1 MTKIPLHEALALI
14 RDFGLLVNQVTFYGI
29 SHKVIQQQALTF
41 FETLKQLLTDYGYVE
56 FSLQGD
62 KIAINESSE
71 GIDIMSARNIKEK
84 MLLHKLPS
92 ISFDPLLTQQEFF
105 TFISYLGTPPVTI
118 QGQGGVEELLKK
130 ADIKGIS
137 LSHFI
142 YQRVDVKNAKQET
155 APLSETAPL
164 PETAPQAPAKPRKRS
179 VKPALAGQTEAVL
192 QEGYEPLNPE
202 QQAPA
207 QARIRRK
214 RVRSELDSLLTEV
227 TQLVSSEA
235 ASKNEQ
241 VVDTL
246 RTIRD
251 ALRKSTEPSK
261 ERIATLMGQ
270 PDTQA
275 LTPIAGKPA
284 KKRSTPFK
292 LTYKEFMS
300 RYAELTQEIAQP
312 LTVTN
317 GVIELLRHGQVGAL
331 NEAQTNFL
339 DLALESVDRVNQ
351 LIKYMHTLSG
361 EPESYTPDMSI
372 IKETYT

>member
-29 SHKVIQQQALTF
+29 SHKVIQQQALNF
-41 FETLKQLLTDYGYVE
+41 FEPLKRFLEDYGHVE

-62 KIAINESSE
+62 KVAVNDSSD
-71 GIDIMSARNIKEK
+71 GIDMMSARNIKEK

-105 TFISYLGTPPVTI
+105 TFLSYLGTPPVTI

-142 YQRVDVKNAKQET
+142 YQRVDAKNAK
-155 APLSETAPL
+155 
-164 PETAPQAPAKPRKRS
+164 PETAPQSETAQQAPAKPRKRS
-179 VKPALAGQTEAVL
+179 VKPTRDNPTGEALKESH
-192 QEGYEPLNPE
+192 EPINPE
-202 QQAPA
+202 QQAPT

-214 RVRSELDSLLTEV
+214 RVRSELNTLLTEV
-227 TQLVSSEA
+227 TQLVSSEGVP
-235 ASKNEQ
+235 KNEQ

-270 PDTQA
+270 PDNLA
-275 LTPIAGKPA
+275 PGSIAGKPA
-284 KKRSTPFK
+284 KKSNTFK

-372 IKETYT
+372 IKETYS

>member
-29 SHKVIQQQALTF
+29 SHKVIQQQALNF
-41 FETLKQLLTDYGYVE
+41 FEPLKRFLEDYGHVE

-62 KIAINESSE
+62 KVAVNDSSD
-71 GIDIMSARNIKEK
+71 GIDMMSARNIKEK

-105 TFISYLGTPPVTI
+105 TFLSYLGTPPVTI

-142 YQRVDVKNAKQET
+142 YQRVDAKNAK
-155 APLSETAPL
+155 
-164 PETAPQAPAKPRKRS
+164 PETAPQSETAQQAPAKPRKRS

-192 QEGYEPLNPE
+192 QEGYELIKRQ
-202 QQAPA
+202 QQAPT

-214 RVRSELDSLLTEV
+214 RVRSELNSLLTEV
-227 TQLVSSEA
+227 TQLVSSEGA
-235 ASKNEQ
+235 PKNEQ
-241 VVDTL
+241 VVETL

-372 IKETYT
+372 IKETYS

>member
-1 MTKIPLHEALALI
+1 MTKIPLYEALAII

-41 FETLKQLLTDYGYVE
+41 FATLKQMLTDYGHIE
-56 FSLQGD
+56 FSLLGD
-62 KIAINESSE
+62 KAAVNDSSD
-71 GIDIMSARNIKEK
+71 GIDMMSARNIKEK
-84 MLLHKLPS
+84 MMLHKLPS
-92 ISFDPLLTQQEFF
+92 ISFNPLLTQQEFF
-105 TFISYLGTPPVTI
+105 TFLSYLGTPPVTI
-118 QGQGGVEELLKK
+118 QGQGGVEELLHK

-142 YQRVDVKNAKQET
+142 YQRVNAKNANRET
-155 APLSETAPL
+155 APQSATAS
-164 PETAPQAPAKPRKRS
+164 QAPAKPRKRS
-179 VKPALAGQTEAVL
+179 VKPASDGQTEAVL
-192 QEGYEPLNPE
+192 QEGYELIKRE
-202 QQAPA
+202 QQAPT

-214 RVRSELDSLLTEV
+214 RVRSELNSLLTEV
-227 TQLVSSEA
+227 TQLVSSGGA
-235 ASKNEQ
+235 PKNGQ

-251 ALRKSTEPSK
+251 ALRNSTEPSK

-270 PDTQA
+270 PDNLAPGSIT
-275 LTPIAGKPA
+275 GKPA
-284 KKRSTPFK
+284 KKVTTFK

-331 NEAQTNFL
+331 NDAQTNFL

-361 EPESYTPDMSI
+361 EPESYTPDMNI

>member
-1 MTKIPLHEALALI
+1 MQKIPLHEALALI

-29 SHKVIQQQALTF
+29 SHKVIQQQALNF
-41 FETLKQLLTDYGYVE
+41 FATLKQVLTDYGHIE
-56 FSLQGD
+56 FSLLGD
-62 KIAINESSE
+62 KAAVNDSSD
-71 GIDIMSARNIKEK
+71 GIDMMSARNLREK
-84 MLLHKLPS
+84 MILHKLPS

-105 TFISYLGTPPVTI
+105 SFLSYLGTPPVTI
-118 QGQGGVEELLKK
+118 QGQGGVEALLKK

-137 LSHFI
+137 LSHFV
-142 YQRVDVKNAKQET
+142 YQRVDAKDAKTET
-155 APLSETAPL
+155 APQSETAP
-164 PETAPQAPAKPRKRS
+164 QVPAKPRKRS
-179 VKPALAGQTEAVL
+179 VKPARDGGAQTEAVL
-192 QEGYEPLNPE
+192 QEGYELIKRQ
-202 QQAPA
+202 QQAPT

-214 RVRSELDSLLTEV
+214 RVRSELNSLLTEV
-227 TQLVSSEA
+227 TQLVSSEGA
-235 ASKNEQ
+235 PKNEQ
-241 VVDTL
+241 VVETL

-251 ALRKSTEPSK
+251 ALRNSTEPSK

-270 PDTQA
+270 PDKLDPA
-275 LTPIAGKPA
+275 SLTGKHA
-284 KKRSTPFK
+284 KKVSTFK

>member
-1 MTKIPLHEALALI
+1 MQKIPLHEALTLI

-41 FETLKQLLTDYGYVE
+41 FATLKQLLTDYGHVE

-62 KIAINESSE
+62 KVAVNDSSD
-71 GIDIMSARNIKEK
+71 GIDLMSVRNIKEK
-84 MLLHKLPS
+84 MLLHKIPS
-92 ISFDPLLTQQEFF
+92 ISLDPLLTQQEFF
-105 TFISYLGTPPVTI
+105 TFLSYLGTAPVTI
-118 QGQGGVEELLKK
+118 RERGGVEELLKR

-142 YQRVDVKNAKQET
+142 YQRVDAKDANEEK
-155 APLSETAPL
+155 APPSETAPR
-164 PETAPQAPAKPRKRS
+164 APAKPRKRS
-179 VKPALAGQTEAVL
+179 AKPARDGQTDATP
-192 QEGYEPLNPE
+192 QEGHEPINPE
-202 QQAPA
+202 QQAPT
-207 QARIRRK
+207 QARMRRK
-214 RVRSELDSLLTEV
+214 RVRSELTSLLQEV
-227 TQLVSSEA
+227 TDLVSS
-235 ASKNEQ
+235 KGVPQNGQ

-251 ALRKSTEPSK
+251 ALSKSTEPSK

-270 PDTQA
+270 PDTLA
-275 LTPIAGKPA
+275 PTSISGKPA
-284 KKRSTPFK
+284 KKASTFK

-331 NEAQTNFL
+331 NDAQTNFL

-351 LIKYMHTLSG
+351 LIRYMHTLSG
-361 EPESYTPDMSI
+361 EPDSYTPDMDI
-372 IKETYT
+372 IKETYIF